1 MTNSFKAFMEK
12 IIDYAGLFPPAR
24 LPLDKAVHEY
34 IRHKQEPESWMLN
47 RFICPAQKLSDLLAY
62 NEEFNAK
69 SLDLPLTVL
78 LGNVGSQSDFLFQFE
93 KELKRFYDL
102 EKKGNNALTVNIFE
116 MRLSRNL
123 FDNFTKNQISQFL
136 TKIQD
141 LMLGYGYKHTTLF
154 LELEQVE
161 TIKEDLLNYFQTIK
175 EFQATSNLNLGVKLR
190 CGGEAAEAFPAPE
203 KISEFLALC
212 VKTDI
217 PIKATAGLHHP
228 VRHFNTSI
236 NTKMHGFFNVFG
248 AALLAFRH
256 QLDSIEINKIIQEEN
271 TGHFLFANDVFSWK
285 NLEISTSNIQ
295 NLRNTRVIGFGS
307 CSFDEPR
314 EDLKTLGLL

>member
-1 MTNSFKAFMEK
+1 MTNSFKAFMSK

-24 LPLDKAVHEY
+24 LPLDRAVNEY

-47 RFICPAQKLSDLLAY
+47 RFICPAQKLSDLFAF
-62 NEEFNAK
+62 NEEFKAN
-69 SLDLPLTVL
+69 SVDLPLTVL
-78 LGNVGSQSDFLFQFE
+78 LGNTGSQSGFLSQLE
-93 KELKRFYDL
+93 EDLKRLDDL
-102 EKKGNNALTVNIFE
+102 EKKMSTTLTADIFE

-123 FDNFTKNQISQFL
+123 FDNFTKNRISEFL

-141 LMLGYGYKHTTLF
+141 LMLGYGYKHTALF

-161 TIKEDLLNYFQTIK
+161 TTKDDLLNYFQTIK
-175 EFQATSNLNLGVKLR
+175 ELRASLNPNWGVKLR
-190 CGGEAAEAFPAPE
+190 CGGETGEAFPTPE

-212 VKTDI
+212 VKMDI
-217 PIKATAGLHHP
+217 PFKATAGLHHP
-228 VRHFNTSI
+228 VRQFNTSV

-256 QLDSIEINKIIQEEN
+256 QLNSIEINKIIQEEDA
-271 TGHFLFANDVFSWK
+271 GHFLFASDIFSWK
-285 NLEISTSNIQ
+285 NLEISTSDVQ

-307 CSFDEPR
+307 CSFNEPR
-314 EDLKTLGLL
+314 EDLKKLGLL